1 MQQYLTLRTPAPL
14 TRRAL
19 RLAARSCAAITL
31 CATLALSPAQTAA
44 QGLFS
49 PAITVDDSAIT
60 YYELEQRA
68 RFMGVMRV
76 PGDLEKEA
84 RKELINDRLKLAAM
98 EEAGIIPSEDE
109 VTAGM
114 TELAGR
120 ANLSLNEFL
129 SALQENG
136 IDPETV
142 RDFSRV
148 GIGWR
153 DLISARFLARA
164 RPTEEEIDRAMGQAG
179 SGSVQVLLSEIIL
192 PINEQN
198 APQVEDLA
206 QQIAALNT
214 RAAFAAAATQYSAAQ
229 SRENGGE
236 LNWMPITKLP
246 PQLQEVVL
254 ALDTGEVTE
263 PLPLQGAVALFQMRG
278 LREVA
283 GRAQRYDAIEY
294 AAYYLPGGRS
304 PETLAKAQEIIAGT
318 DTCDDLYG
326 VAKGQDPSVLD
337 RVSLAPGEIDRDI
350 AIELAKLDPG
360 ETSTAVTRNNGQ
372 TLVLLRLCG
381 RTAEL
386 GEGQN
391 RETVAN
397 ALTAQR
403 VESLSASYLEQLRAD
418 ARIDEK

>member
-1 MQQYLTLRTPAPL
+1 MQQYLTYRHLASLTHRSLRFASRPAAAVLTCAALLASPQPAP
-14 TRRAL
+14 
-19 RLAARSCAAITL
+19 
-31 CATLALSPAQTAA
+31 A

-49 PAITVDDSAIT
+49 PAITVDDAVIT
-60 YYELEQRA
+60 HYELEQRA
-68 RFMGVMRV
+68 RFMAVLRV
-76 PGDLEKEA
+76 PGDLMEAA
-84 RKELINDRLKLAAM
+84 RKELINDRLKLVAM
-98 EEAGIIPSEDE
+98 EEAGIAPSEDE
-109 VTAGM
+109 ITTGM

-129 SALQENG
+129 STLQENG
-136 IDPETV
+136 VDPETV

-153 DLISARFLARA
+153 DLVSARFLARA
-164 RPTEEEIDRAMGQAG
+164 RPTEAEIDRAMGQAG

-206 QQIAALNT
+206 QQIAALTT

-229 SRENGGE
+229 SRERGGE
-236 LNWMPITKLP
+236 LNWMPLTKLP
-246 PQLQEVVL
+246 PQLQQVVL
-254 ALDTGEVTE
+254 ALSPGDITE

-278 LREVA
+278 LREVS
-283 GRAQRYDAIEY
+283 GRAQRFAAIEY

-304 PETLAKAQEIIAGT
+304 AATLAKAQEIIEGT

-337 RVSLAPGEIDRDI
+337 RVSLSPGEIDRDI

-360 ETSTAVTRNNGQ
+360 ETSTAVTRNNGE

-386 GEGQN
+386 GEGES

-418 ARIDEK
+418 ARIEDK

>member
-1 MQQYLTLRTPAPL
+1 MQQYLTLRTPASL
-14 TRRAL
+14 IHRGLRFAAKSATAL
-19 RLAARSCAAITL
+19 TL
-31 CATLALSPAQTAA
+31 CAVLLTPVPGAA

-49 PAITVDDSAIT
+49 PAITVDDTVIT

-68 RFMGVMRV
+68 RFMGVLRV
-76 PGDLEKEA
+76 PGDLMKAA

-98 EEAGIIPSEDE
+98 AEAGIEPSEDE
-109 VTAGM
+109 ITAGM

-129 SALQENG
+129 SALQESG
-136 IDPETV
+136 VDPETV

-148 GIGWR
+148 GLGWR
-153 DLISARFLARA
+153 DLVGARFLSRA
-164 RPTEEEIDRAMGQAG
+164 RPTEAEIDRAMGQAG
-179 SGSVQVLLSEIIL
+179 SGSVQVLLSELIL

-198 APQVEDLA
+198 AAQVEDLA
-206 QQIAALNT
+206 RQVSQL
-214 RAAFAAAATQYSAAQ
+214 RSYDSFSAAASQYSAAQ
-229 SRENGGE
+229 SRERGGQ

-254 ALDTGEVTE
+254 ALSPGEVTD
-263 PLPLQGAVALFQMRG
+263 PLPLQGAVALFQMRD
-278 LREVA
+278 LREVT
-283 GRAQRYDAIEY
+283 GRAQRYAAIDY

-304 PETLAKAQEIIAGT
+304 AETLAKAQGIISQT

-337 RVSLAPGEIDRDI
+337 RVSLSPAEIDRDI

-360 ETSTAVTRNNGQ
+360 ETSTAVTRNNGN

-386 GEGQN
+386 GEGES

-403 VESLSASYLEQLRAD
+403 VDSLSESYLEQLRAD
-418 ARIDEK
+418 AQIKEK

>member
-1 MQQYLTLRTPAPL
+1 
-14 TRRAL
+14 
-19 RLAARSCAAITL
+19 
-31 CATLALSPAQTAA
+31 
-44 QGLFS
+44 
-49 PAITVDDSAIT
+49 
-60 YYELEQRA
+60 
-68 RFMGVMRV
+68 
-76 PGDLEKEA
+76 
-84 RKELINDRLKLAAM
+84 
-98 EEAGIIPSEDE
+98 
-109 VTAGM
+109 
-114 TELAGR
+114 
-120 ANLSLNEFL
+120 
-129 SALQENG
+129 
-136 IDPETV
+136 V